1 MAEQAKTIK
10 AADAALKVIEEWGVD
25 HLYGYP
31 GGSFD
36 DIMNALHNRQNT
48 MKFVQVRHEEAGA
61 LSAAAEAK
69 LTGKISVAIGSAG
82 PGAVH
87 LLNGLYDAKHD
98 HAPVLALVAQVPQAR
113 MNIDF
118 FQAIDEGPIFDD
130 VAVFNRTA
138 TTAENLP
145 GLIDT
150 AIRQAY
156 KYHGVSV
163 VIIPKNLGWTD
174 IADTY
179 QSNAKNHLAPLYP
192 QPDPVAIDKAA
203 ELIKAAKS
211 PMVYFGIGAKNASPE
226 LKAVSEKF
234 KMPLVSSVIAKGIV
248 EDTYPAYI
256 GSTGR
261 PAGKPGVELGFS
273 TDLILWVGNDVPF
286 SIFLFNKRA
295 KVIQIDIDNE
305 KLGKRHNVEVPILAD
320 AKTALAAL
328 AAKGDE
334 LQPSNFYRAAIA
346 NKNDWRKWQDGFA
359 TDKEQPLRPEPIFAA
374 LNKYADDDAVFGVD
388 VGNVNINF
396 MRLLDL
402 KTTQK
407 WTTSGQYASMGYGL
421 PAAVAAKVAFP
432 ERQVFSLSGD
442 GGFAMMSQEL
452 LTEVKYG
459 LKTINVVFSNE
470 TLGYIEAEQADDT
483 HQPLSGVDL
492 PDTDWATVAEG
503 MGAKG
508 FTIRTFDDIDKVFK
522 AAVAA
527 EGPVLIDV
535 KLTHDMPFT
544 TEHMFIDK
552 AWQDAAKVDE
562 FVKKYQA
569 EDLKPFSAYL
579 KDAEAGKL

>member
-1 MAEQAKTIK
+1 MAETVPTIK

-25 HLYGYP
+25 HIFGYP

-36 DIMNALHNRQNT
+36 DIMNALYDRQNT

-69 LTGKISVAIGSAG
+69 LTGKLAVTMGSAG

-98 HAPVLALVAQVPQAR
+98 HAPVLALVAQVPESR

-118 FQAIDEGPIFDD
+118 FQAIDEGPIFED
-130 VAVFNRTA
+130 VSVFNRTA
-138 TTAENLP
+138 TTAAGLP
-145 GLIDT
+145 ALIDT

-156 KYHGVSV
+156 KYHGVAV

-192 QPDPVAIDKAA
+192 QPDPVAIDKAV

-211 PMVYFGIGAKNASPE
+211 PMVYFGIGAKNAAPE

-261 PAGKPGVELGFS
+261 PAGKPGSELGFN

-305 KLGKRHNVEVPILAD
+305 KLGKRHNVDVPILAD
-320 AKTALAAL
+320 AKTALAAI
-328 AAKGDE
+328 AAKGEE
-334 LQPSNFYRAAIA
+334 LQPSNFYRAALA
-346 NKNDWRKWQDGFA
+346 DQKDWRKWQDSFA
-359 TDKEQPLRPEPIFAA
+359 TDKEQPLRPEPVFAA
-374 LNKYADDDAVFGVD
+374 INKYADDNAVYGVD
-388 VGNVNINF
+388 VGNININF
-396 MRLLDL
+396 MRLIDL
-402 KTTQK
+402 KPEQK
-407 WTTSGQYASMGYGL
+407 WTTSGQYATMGYGL
-421 PAAVAAKVAFP
+421 PAAVGAKFAFP
-432 ERQVFSLSGD
+432 DRQVFSLSGD
-442 GGFAMMSQEL
+442 GGFAMMSQEI
-452 LTEVKYG
+452 LTAVKYH
-459 LKTINVVFSNE
+459 LNIINVVFSNE
-470 TLGYIEAEQADDT
+470 TLGFIEAEQRDDT
-483 HQPLSGVDL
+483 HQPLFGVDL
-492 PDTDWATVAEG
+492 IDTDWATVAEG

-508 FTIRTFDDIDKVFK
+508 YTIRSFEDIDKVFK
-522 AAVAA
+522 EAVAA
-527 EGPVLIDV
+527 DGPVVIDV

-544 TEHMFIDK
+544 TQHMFIDP
-552 AWQDAAKVDE
+552 AWQDPAKIKE
-562 FVKKYQA
+562 FVTKYQA

>member
-1 MAEQAKTIK
+1 MAEATKKIN
-10 AADAALKVIEEWGVD
+10 AADAALKVIEDWGVD
-25 HLYGYP
+25 HIFGYP

-36 DIMNALHNRQNT
+36 DIMNALYDRQNT

-61 LSAAAEAK
+61 LSAAAESK
-69 LTGKISVAIGSAG
+69 LTGKLAVTMGSAG

-98 HAPVLALVAQVPQAR
+98 HTPVLALVAQVPQAR

-156 KYHGVSV
+156 KYKGVSV
-163 VIIPKNLGWTD
+163 VIIPKNLGWTE
-174 IADTY
+174 IPDTFE
-179 QSNAKNHLAPLYP
+179 STAKNHLAPIYP
-192 QPDPVAIDKAA
+192 QPDPVAIDKAV
-203 ELIKAAKS
+203 EMINAAKS
-211 PMVYFGIGAKNASPE
+211 PMVYFGIGAKNAAAE

-248 EDTYPAYI
+248 EDTYPGYI

-261 PAGKPGVELGFS
+261 PAGKAGVEAGFN

-286 SIFLFNKRA
+286 SIFLLSKRA

-305 KLGKRHNVEVPILAD
+305 KLGKRHHTDLPILAD
-320 AKTALAAL
+320 AKTALAAIV
-328 AAKGDE
+328 AKGEE
-334 LQPSNFYRAAIA
+334 LQPSNFYRAALA
-346 NKNDWRKWQDGFA
+346 NHKDWRKWQDSFVN
-359 TDKEQPLRPEPIFAA
+359 DKEEPLRPEPVFAA
-374 LNKYADDDAVFGVD
+374 INKYADDNAVYGVD
-388 VGNVNINF
+388 VGNININF
-396 MRLLDL
+396 MRLIDL
-402 KTTQK
+402 KPEQK
-407 WTTSGQYASMGYGL
+407 WTTSGQYATMGYGL
-421 PAAVAAKVAFP
+421 PAAIGAKVAFP
-432 ERQVFSLSGD
+432 DRQVFSLSGD

-452 LTEVKYG
+452 LTAAKYN
-459 LKTINVVFSNE
+459 LKTINIVFSNE
-470 TLGYIEAEQADDT
+470 TLGYIEAEQRDDT

-492 PDTDWATVAEG
+492 QDNDWAKVAEG
-503 MGAKG
+503 MGVKG
-508 FTIRTFDDIDKVFK
+508 FTIRTFDDIDKVFQ

-527 EGPVLIDV
+527 DGPVLIDV
-535 KLTHDMPFT
+535 KLTHDMPLT
-544 TEHMFIDK
+544 TQHMFIDP
-552 AWQDAAKVDE
+552 AWQDAAKIKE
-562 FVKKYQA
+562 FVTKYQA